1 MKRTRGDILRYP
13 FDKFKLGTCFG
24 QKGTLWRCGYHSGQ
38 DFMSAGYGGD
48 GLVYPIYVGKV
59 LKIGRSGSYGNCV
72 YIKHSDGYISLYAH
86 LKTVYVKAGM
96 AVTEQTVLGVE
107 GATGNVT
114 GRHLHMEV
122 HKGAYNYPATIDP
135 LEFIKQGLEDMEVEK
150 QLRICL
156 NGVEKDV
163 KAIEKDG
170 NNYVRLQ
177 DLRDDKLLV
186 GYNAAA
192 QLPVI
197 CVRSEA

>member
-1 MKRTRGDILRYP
+1 MRYP
-13 FDKFKLGTCFG
+13 FDKFKLGTRFG

-38 DFMSAGYGGD
+38 DFLSAGYGGD
-48 GLVYPIYVGKV
+48 GLIHPIYGGKV

-72 YIKHSDGYISLYAH
+72 YIKHPYGYVSLYAH

-114 GRHLHMEV
+114 GRHLHLEV
-122 HKGAYNYPATIDP
+122 HKSDYHYPSGIDP
-135 LEFIKQGLEDMEVEK
+135 LAFIKQGLEEAEVEK

-156 NGVEKDV
+156 NGVEKTV
-163 KAIEKDG
+163 TAIEKGG

-186 GYNAAA
+186 GYNAADK
-192 QLPVI
+192 LPVI